1 MKKLT
6 LRSGLLATTTICNAV
21 FPVLAGTAV
30 LAGAAMLMP
39 SGAYAQD
46 LTSGTLVGNV
56 KTESG
61 AAAGGA
67 TVTIVGATNGV
78 TQTATADSAG
88 RFQITQIPVGQYT
101 VTITGTDGTTST
113 DTVTVT
119 LGSASSYD
127 FTLAAA
133 APAQTGEVVVRGKAR
148 RNLDFDRT
156 TTGGV
161 LDVQQVASRLPVG
174 RSIEALADLVP
185 GISVNDVF
193 GPPSISGSSPAENIY
208 YVNGMN
214 VTNFR
219 TFVGGT
225 TIPFDFYDQ
234 VEVKTGGYQ
243 AEFGRSTGGAFVATT
258 RSGSNEFHGGIQT
271 YITSDSLAS
280 QSPRAALDLDADPD
294 NPTYTRGWAGVNN
307 VDSTVWL
314 SGPLMKDHI
323 YFFAFYNQRDFEE
336 WSEQS
341 YEDGT
346 VYRRVTEN
354 REDPFYGGRLDF
366 VLNPNH
372 RVEFTYFV
380 DSQYRTD
387 DYTYFLEGNRND
399 PVFTGEGGL
408 TRIVKYT
415 GKMTDW
421 FTLSAMYGRSTYD
434 QTTSSALDTIPAVYE
449 NGTVVRGNPALL
461 VEVGNDLREN
471 LRLDADF
478 YFNLLGRHHLKVGG
492 DQELLTAN
500 NTSKYSGDIYY
511 RYYGPGT
518 NCGSTGNV
526 IDNCVRVRTLFS
538 GGTFD
543 IKNTAFYVQDSWTI
557 NDRLTL
563 NLGIRSD
570 TFTNYN
576 ANGIAFLNSENQVAP
591 RLGLSY
597 DVFGDKTTKLTA
609 FVGRYYLPI
618 AGNTNIRLAGAED
631 FVEDY
636 YTYTSRDATTL
647 VPTLG
652 TQLRHDIL
660 SNGVA
665 PSPET
670 VVSHNLEPQYQDE
683 FILGLEKRFSNG
695 LTGSVHYMYR
705 TLGAVMEDADLN
717 VGGVACTYLKD
728 EGVHNEECD
737 PHADGHADFGGSGYV
752 LINPGKDVIVTLG
765 DSFGAGAGETVTIP
779 SEVLGFPEAERTYSA
794 LTFTLSRPW
803 DGKWFAS
810 GSLTLSKSEGNIEG
824 GVKSDN
830 GQDDTGLTQ
839 DFDQVGWTDGSFGL
853 LPNHHGISLKAYGAY
868 QVTDRLLVGASAAM
882 LSPRKY
888 GCIGY
893 YPYDDGRVDGA
904 TATSWYCNGNLTPRG
919 ESFDGDW
926 INKVDVSATYEIP
939 LTVGAVALS
948 AEVFNLFD
956 AHGADQFHEVG
967 EVGGSGTAA
976 RSYGMPSSY
985 QMPRTVRL
993 GAKYKF

>member
-30 LAGAAMLMP
+30 LATSAALLMP
-39 SGAYAQD
+39 SGAHAQD

-67 TVTIVGATNGV
+67 TVTIIGKTNGV

-88 RFQITQIPVGQYT
+88 RFQISQIPVGQYD
-101 VTITGTDGTTST
+101 VTITGTDGTRST

-119 LGSASSYD
+119 LGSASNYD

-156 TTGGV
+156 TTGAV
-161 LDVQQVASRLPVG
+161 LDVQTVASRVPVG

-219 TFVGGT
+219 TFLGGT

-243 AEFGRSTGGAFVATT
+243 AEFGRSTGGAFIATT
-258 RSGSNEFHGGIQT
+258 RGGSNEFHGGIQT
-271 YITSDSLAS
+271 YITPDSLAS
-280 QSPRAALDLDADPD
+280 QSPRAALDFDSDPA
-294 NPTYTRGWAGVNN
+294 NPTYTRGWGGVNN
-307 VDSTVWL
+307 VDSTVYL

-341 YEDGT
+341 LEDGT
-346 VYRRVTEN
+346 VYRRVVEN

-366 VLNPNH
+366 VLNPDH

-380 DSQYRTD
+380 DDQTRTD
-387 DYTYFLEGNRND
+387 NYEYDTGVVD
-399 PVFTGEGGL
+399 PVYTGEGGL

-415 GKMTDW
+415 GKLADW
-421 FTLSAMYGRSTYD
+421 VTVSALYGRSSFD
-434 QTTSSALDTIPAVYE
+434 QTTASALDSAAAVFE

-471 LRLDADF
+471 LRIDADF
-478 YFNLLGRHHLKVGG
+478 YFNLAGRHHLKVGA
-492 DQELLTAN
+492 DQEQLTAN
-500 NTSKYSGDIYY
+500 NTSQYSGGIYY
-511 RYYGPGT
+511 RYYGPNT
-518 NCGSTGNV
+518 NCGSSGTITN
-526 IDNCVRVRTLFS
+526 NCVRVRTLFS
-538 GGTFD
+538 GGIFD
-543 IKNTAFYVQDSWTI
+543 IKNTAFYIQDSWTI
-557 NDRLTL
+557 NDRLIL
-563 NLGIRSD
+563 NLGIRND

-576 ANGIAFLNSENQVAP
+576 ANGVAFLNSENQVAP

-618 AGNTNIRLAGAED
+618 AGNTNIRLAGAEN
-631 FVEDY
+631 FIEDY

-647 VPTLG
+647 VPVLG
-652 TQLRHDIL
+652 TQLVHSVL
-660 SNGVA
+660 SNGIA
-665 PSPET
+665 PGPET
-670 VVSHNLEPQYQDE
+670 VVSHNLEPQYTDE
-683 FILGLEKRFSNG
+683 YILGLEKRFSNG
-695 LTGSVHYMYR
+695 WTGSVNYMYR
-705 TLGAVMEDADLN
+705 TLGAVMEDADLD
-717 VGGVACTYLKD
+717 VGGFACDYLET
-728 EGVHNEECD
+728 EGEIDSDDC
-737 PHADGHADFGGSGYV
+737 GSFGGSGYV
-752 LINPGKDVIVTLG
+752 LINPGKDVVVTLG
-765 DSFGAGAGETVTIP
+765 DSFDDAAGKTVTLP
-779 SEVLGFPEAERTYSA
+779 ADVLGFPKAERTYEA
-794 LTFTLSRPW
+794 LSFTLSRPW

-810 GSLTLSKSEGNIEG
+810 GSLVLSKSEGNIEG

-839 DFDQVGWTDGSFGL
+839 DFDEPGWTDGSFGL

-868 QVTDRLLVGASAAM
+868 QVNDRLMIGGSASM

-893 YPYDDGRVDGA
+893 YPLNDGRAVATTA
-904 TATSWYCNGNLTPRG
+904 TAWYCNGKLTPRG
-919 ESFDGDW
+919 KSFDGDW

-939 LTVGAVALS
+939 LTVGAVALT

-956 AHGADQFHEVG
+956 AKGADQFHENG
-967 EVGGSGTAA
+967 EVGGVGTLSAM
-976 RSYGMPSSY
+976 YGLPSSY